1 LRSSPHW
8 SRIDAYLIA
17 ALWVATFLFAK
28 WYLSTYRAGGG
39 VAQFYQ
45 DQFGPAVMQA
55 CGRGFVNVDS
65 PSVPVFDD
73 FLKQR
78 TRSLRCFELP
88 ATMKPVPLSGFHG
101 SSRYLMAAAAL
112 VWRITGVNF
121 EALDLLIAGLFAVA
135 VTAAYAAVRFGCG
148 RIAAL
153 IVVLLWTFSYR
164 HLENLP
170 HLRDY
175 SKAPFF
181 MLMLVAMAMA
191 AAERRPRRLIAI
203 GAVFGAVQGL
213 GFGMR
218 TDVALNFVPF
228 LLVLFAASAVD
239 RLASLRAR
247 LMCAVVSLGVFVVVA
262 LPILQTYARNS
273 SLGHVVLLGL
283 TSPYDE
289 NLRIGFPRTA
299 YSFPY
304 AHNDSYI
311 EAVVRAYW
319 SRLHPADPPLKLVT
333 RAYDRACQDYFFK
346 LAVNFPGDLATRAV
360 ASIAG
365 IVNLPFW
372 LPDGVVPVGVAN
384 PTLKR
389 VWQFRGEVAQW
400 FYGTGLMLIA
410 GVLVVVGLQ
419 TPLYACV
426 AFVLL
431 LFWGAFPAIEFQ
443 GRHIFQFEFVVL
455 AAIAWAVTRLWHDL
469 VAGLS
474 GGPERK
480 PADHREIRPR
490 LLRAVATVAVLIA
503 VVATAVVGARAYQV
517 PNAREFVS
525 SYDHLAAV
533 PVAPTTTTLDSGAV
547 RLNVDL
553 FHPPGAREEVQEVLL
568 KAEFDFA
575 QCGHPP
581 ALNVA
586 FRYEVSERW
595 FSAFSRETALEDLGE
610 APTRVFLPVYLLV
623 HDSIAVARFAG
634 VEVPSAFA
642 RCVRLS
648 RIDDTT
654 ALPLVIPVTVAPDWQ
669 RKLYQRVRL
678 NSGLGY

>member
-1 LRSSPHW
+1 VCATLCV
-8 SRIDAYLIA
+8 A
-17 ALWVATFLFAK
+17 AFLFAK
-28 WYLSTYRAGGG
+28 WYLPTYRAGGG
-39 VAQFYQ
+39 VPQFYQ
-45 DQFGPAVMQA
+45 DQFAPAVMEA

-65 PSVPVFDD
+65 ANVAVFDD
-73 FLKQR
+73 FLNQR
-78 TRSLRCFELP
+78 TRSLQCGQLP
-88 ATMKPVPLSGFHG
+88 AAMKQVPLSGFQG

-121 EALDLLIAGLFAVA
+121 QALDPLIAGLFAVA

-148 RIAAL
+148 RTVAV

-181 MLMLVAMAMA
+181 MLMLVAMVMA
-191 AAERRPRRLIAI
+191 SAVRRPRWLIAV
-203 GAVFGAVQGL
+203 GALFGAVQGL

-218 TDVALNFVPF
+218 TDVALNFAPF
-228 LLVLFAASAVD
+228 FLVLFAAAAVD
-239 RLASLRAR
+239 RFASLRAR
-247 LMCAVVSLGVFVVVA
+247 LACAVVSLGVFIVVA

-273 SLGHVVLLGL
+273 SLWHVVLLGL
-283 TSPYDE
+283 TAPYDE
-289 NLRIGFPRTA
+289 NLNIGFPRTA

-319 SRLHPADPPLKLVT
+319 SRLHPADPPLRLVT
-333 RAYDRACQDYFFK
+333 RAYDRACQDYFLK
-346 LAVNFPGDLATRAV
+346 LAANFPGDLATRAV
-360 ASIAG
+360 ASVAG

-384 PTLKR
+384 PTLR
-389 VWQFRGEVAQW
+389 RIWQFRGEVAQSL
-400 FYGTGLMLIA
+400 YGTGLLFVA
-410 GVLVVVGLQ
+410 GVLVVIGLQ
-419 TPLYACV
+419 APFYACV

-443 GRHIFQFEFVVL
+443 GRHIFQFEFIVL
-455 AAIAWAVTRLWHDL
+455 AAIAWAATRLWYYG
-469 VAGLS
+469 VAAR
-474 GGPERK
+474 GGPEHEL
-480 PADHREIRPR
+480 AGHREFRPR
-490 LLRAVATVAVLIA
+490 LLRSVATVTLLIA
-503 VVATAVVGARAYQV
+503 FVVTAVAGVRAYQV
-517 PNAREFVS
+517 PNARKFVS

-533 PVAPTTTTLDSGAV
+533 PVTPTTTPLDGGAV
-547 RLNVDL
+547 RLDLDL
-553 FHPPGAREEVQEVLL
+553 FHPPSAREEVQEVLL

-581 ALNVA
+581 AVTVA
-586 FRYEVSERW
+586 FRYDVSEPW
-595 FSAFSRETALEDLGE
+595 FSAFSRETPLEDLG
-610 APTRVFLPVYLLV
+610 APPTRVFLPVYSLV
-623 HDSIAVARFAG
+623 HESIALARFAG
-634 VEVPSAFA
+634 VEVPATFA
-642 RCVRLS
+642 QCVRLS

-654 ALPLVIPVTVAPDWQ
+654 ALPLVIPVIVAPDWQ
-669 RKLYQRVRL
+669 RKLYQRVRI